1 MDNLKFFFSSKPVFF
16 LLLPVYFVLHGVTEN
31 FPAIPTK
38 DALLLLGLYL
48 MSSLVIFA
56 LAWLAYKNIT
66 KAALFSFCIM
76 AFHFFFG
83 AMQDILKRWSDSFFT
98 RYSFLFLFFFIV
110 FVYFVV
116 WLWRTKK
123 PMKKLCFYLN
133 LLLLILLLIDSGWL
147 LYKNFSTSNEK
158 LMARQDPIAPACD
171 TCAKPD
177 IYFLLFD
184 EYAGS
189 SAMKELWNYNN
200 DDLDGFLL
208 KKGFRIQ
215 PYSRSN
221 YNFTPFSMA
230 STLSMDY
237 LHTVSNPQACTV
249 KDYTEMA
256 SEIKNNR
263 VCSFL
268 ESTGF
273 TIINHSIFDLDKN
286 PAIVFESFLPL
297 KTRLITSQT
306 FLSRVQKDLMHLLLV
321 GRFEIKWLSKDLIY
335 STYHNNEKLIRATL
349 NESLRSSHKPRFIY
363 SHIEMPHPP
372 FYFNKKGKQD
382 DKATLIAENKSLPIK
397 SYLEY
402 LPYTNEVIKKIV
414 NSILTNTKK
423 PVVIILMGDHGFRT
437 KQPKPYHF
445 RNQNAIYISSG
456 NYKGFYDSISNVNEF
471 RVLFNNLFHT
481 SLPLLKD
488 STSFL
493 VDE

>member
-1 MDNLKFFFSSKPVFF
+1 MNNLKSFISSKPVFF
-16 LLLPVYFVLHGVTEN
+16 LLLPVYFVLHGFTES
-31 FPAIPTK
+31 FAAVPAK
-38 DALLLLGLYL
+38 DALLLAGLYL
-48 MSSLVIFA
+48 ISSLVIFG
-56 LAWLAYKNIT
+56 LAWLAYRNIT

-83 AMQDILKRWSDSFFT
+83 AMQDMLKRWSDSFFS
-98 RYSFLFLFFFIV
+98 RYSFLFLFFLSGFV
-110 FVYFVV
+110 FFVV

-123 PMKKLCFYLN
+123 PMKRLCFYLN
-133 LLLLILLLIDSGWL
+133 LVLLILLSVDAGWL

-158 LMARQDPIAPACD
+158 FMARQAPIAPACD
-171 TCAKPD
+171 TCTKPD

-184 EYAGS
+184 EYAAS
-189 SAMKELWNYNN
+189 SAMKELWNYDN
-200 DDLDGFLL
+200 DDLDSFLL
-208 KKGFRIQ
+208 QKGFRIQ

-230 STLSMDY
+230 STLNMDY
-237 LHTVSNPQACTV
+237 LHTIRNPKACTV

-256 SEIKNNR
+256 TEIKNNK

-268 ESTGF
+268 ESMGF
-273 TIINHSIFDLDKN
+273 TIVNLSIFDLDKN
-286 PAIVFESFLPL
+286 PAIVYESFLPL
-297 KTRLITSQT
+297 KTKLITSQT

-335 STYHNNEKLIRATL
+335 STYHNNEKLISATL
-349 NESLRSSHKPRFIY
+349 NESVRSSDQPRFIY

-372 FYFNKKGKQD
+372 FYFNKNGRQGNKS
-382 DKATLIAENKSLPIK
+382 TLIAENTSLPIK

-402 LPYTNEVIKKIV
+402 LPYTNGVIKKIV
-414 NSILTNTKK
+414 NSILDNTKK

-437 KQPKPYHF
+437 KQPEPYHF
-445 RNQNAIYISSG
+445 RNQNAVYISSG
-456 NYKGFYDSISNVNEF
+456 NYKGFYDTISNVNEF

-493 VDE
+493 VDN